1 MNESLENI
9 IKAATDKLVNQ
20 MKAVTPKAS
29 GATADS
35 IEAIITKDSLIIQA
49 DAQIGALINGRKPT
63 SSSPKRGAKTVQQ
76 SILEWIKIM
85 SIQPKESSMSQE
97 ALSWAISKSI
107 HKNGYKGKGNFFK
120 DLINDRTIADLTGL
134 VVNQKLKELSEQL
147 NKLD

>member
-9 IKAATDKLVNQ
+9 IKAATDKLINQ

-29 GATADS
+29 GKTADS
-35 IEAIITKDSLIIQA
+35 IEAIITKDSLTIQA
-49 DAQIGALINGRKPT
+49 DAQIGALINGRGETKNGN
-63 SSSPKRGAKTVQQ
+63 KGGKTVQQ
-76 SILEWIKIM
+76 SILEWIKVM

-107 HKNGYKGKGNFFK
+107 HENGYKGKGNFFK

-134 VVNQKLKELSEQL
+134 VVNQKLKELTEQL